1 MDVNWTYCGDHFT
14 IQIKKAKDIVIVKRY
29 YVSVNHLQILNN
41 QVGKISKKIK
51 YIGEQVDQSI
61 TICSSVYFFL

>member
-1 MDVNWTYCGDHFT
+1 MLIGLIVVMFYNP
-14 IQIKKAKDIVIVKRY
+14 KKMAKNLVIVNRY

-51 YIGEQVDQSI
+51 CIGEQTDQNI
-61 TICSSVYFFL
+61 TICSSVYLFL

>member
-1 MDVNWTYCGDHFT
+1 M
-14 IQIKKAKDIVIVKRY
+14 
-29 YVSVNHLQILNN
+29 SVNHLQILNN
-41 QVGKISKKIK
+41 QVGKISKKTK